1 MNWILRKICVMYYES
16 FVRSFQSWVDD
27 KYGIKIDYNLF
38 IRRGLKRMMYEFVED
53 VKKGDRP

>member
-27 KYGIKIDYNLF
+27 KYGIKID
-38 IRRGLKRMMYEFVED
+38 RGLKRMMYEFVED
-53 VKKGDRP
+53 VKKGNRP